1 MVTADRLESLTQ
13 QLAELSA
20 ELQGNPEHFKA
31 YNDELTNLA
40 QASAKLLGSIQS
52 PSMYINSMITQMAH
66 FTALR
71 LFIEWGV
78 FDAIPSQ
85 GFVSPEDL
93 AKKVK
98 VDVQL
103 ITRFSRIL
111 VAQGALKQD
120 GSKSLEHTTTSMMFI
135 REVYELFD

>member
-111 VAQGALKQD
+111 VAQ
-120 GSKSLEHTTTSMMFI
+120 
-135 REVYELFD
+135 RER